1 MAKTEMICARVE
13 PELKHAAEAVFSILG
28 LSPTEAITMFYRQVS
43 LQKELP
49 FDVRIPNVATLE
61 AIRQARE
68 EENVAEYASLD
79 DLRAEFR

>member
-1 MAKTEMICARVE
+1 MAKTEMICACVE

-49 FDVRIPNVATLE
+49 FDVRIPNAATLE
-61 AIRQARE
+61 VIRQAWEKKRTWW
-68 EENVAEYASLD
+68 NTPAWTI
-79 DLRAEFR
+79 